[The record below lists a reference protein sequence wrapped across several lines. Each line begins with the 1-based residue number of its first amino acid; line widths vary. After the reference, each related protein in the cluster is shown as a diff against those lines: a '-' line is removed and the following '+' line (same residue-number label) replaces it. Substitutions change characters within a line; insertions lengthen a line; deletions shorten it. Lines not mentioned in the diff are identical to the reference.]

1 MIKEGCPHG
10 PKEVV
15 GDNCLECIK
24 DKLSNEEINKQFDE
38 RLKEVVGRV
47 PPCPSCAEKDAA
59 LCRAREALGGPGAER
74 SRVDA
79 TLFDGGF
86 NAGVRSCRERL
97 KEALSSTGPCRHEG
111 EAKRLRGELNRVE
124 HLYRNRESLTM
135 SDFAALVEDIF
146 LHRRKAGREG

>member
-1 MIKEGCPHG
+1 
-10 PKEVV
+10 
-15 GDNCLECIK
+15 LECIK

-47 PPCPSCAEKDAA
+47 PPCPSCAELSAKLAGVEKMRDEHMDRWREDATA
-59 LCRAREALGGPGAER
+59 LCRVRGATQIAHEIPANKYFAVLNALDE
-74 SRVDA
+74 
-79 TLFDGGF
+79 
-86 NAGVRSCRERL
+86 
-97 KEALSSTGPCRHEG
+97 TGPCRHEG